1 MEYGT
6 YRDTAS
12 PLARRRAAR
21 SYPIMTH
28 RHPAFFGYGSL
39 VNRATHDYARAAPA
53 RLAGWRR
60 VWRHTT
66 LRPHPF
72 LSVEPAEAEIDGLVA
87 EVPSGDWTALD
98 AREAA
103 YLRHVVDARR
113 LFPAPAWA
121 RPVEIYAV
129 DETNAAFAPGGP
141 ILLSYL
147 DTVVQGFLSEFGEAG
162 VARFFAS
169 TAGWT
174 ALLDDRDRPLYPRAQ
189 RTGATERAMTD
200 AHADALGLARCRN

>member
-1 MEYGT
+1 
-6 YRDTAS
+6 
-12 PLARRRAAR
+12 
-21 SYPIMTH
+21 MTDP
-28 RHPAFFGYGSL
+28 HPAFFGYGSL
-39 VNRATHDYARAAPA
+39 VNRATHAYAQAMPA

-60 VWRHTT
+60 IWRHTT

-72 LSVEPAEAEIDGLVA
+72 LSVEPAAAEIDGLVA
-87 EVPSGDWTALD
+87 AVPSGDWAALD

-103 YLRHVVDARR
+103 YRRHAIDPGR
-113 LFPAPAWA
+113 LVPAPAWA
-121 RPVEIYAV
+121 GRVEIYAV
-129 DETNAAFAPGGP
+129 DEAKVASALSGP

-174 ALLDDRDRPLYPRAQ
+174 ALLDDRARPLYPRAK
-189 RTGATERAMTD
+189 RASAAERALAD
-200 AHADALGLARCRN
+200 SHADALGLARLRP